1 MGWDISETMSGYSA
15 HLTTEERKYWEW
27 NDEFFL
33 KCVGFY
39 IGMYFMLEGTI
50 RFSTVK
56 LAWGSVQVYR
66 GQLLAIPSVRFPLWC
81 LWKGLG
87 NAAIK

>member
-1 MGWDISETMSGYSA
+1 MSGYSS

-39 IGMYFMLEGTI
+39 IGMFFMLEGKI
-50 RFSTVK
+50 
-56 LAWGSVQVYR
+56 
-66 GQLLAIPSVRFPLWC
+66 IE
-81 LWKGLG
+81 
-87 NAAIK
+87 